1 MAEETAPT
9 EEPKEE
15 KTSKTTLIAVLLLAA
30 GALLVLFSQLN
41 TQNYTYNTEV
51 AGVAVHSQIPL
62 SDIQNIRNIALY
74 NNTDKPAI
82 TCNFEI
88 AALTTRDATGY
99 KVLVERGDSGL
110 FILKNRAYIRGKT
123 DDDIIHACNIFSCL
137 QQGIN
142 CSSGMWEIRDLILE
156 KKQINVMLDKDIRGS
171 AMRGYGDV
179 LGALGYIQAANIV
192 LEDVNND
199 SKINKEDI
207 EASLI
212 KIFPHIKDANS
223 CAIQPITTQY
233 QKLNETDNETFE
245 CDKLWPAIIFM
256 KSNVSRIYFK
266 GGQLIVAGD
275 DERVGSGA
283 IIVRDA
289 LSPEFIRSYYHLN

>member
-15 KTSKTTLIAVLLLAA
+15 KTSKTTLIAVLLIAA
-30 GALLVLFSQLN
+30 GALVVLLSQLN

-51 AGVAVHSQIPL
+51 AGVAVHSQVPL

-74 NNTDKPAI
+74 NNTDKAAL
-82 TCNFEI
+82 TCNFEL

-99 KVLVERGDSGL
+99 KVLVERGDAGL
-110 FILKNRAYIRGKT
+110 FILKNRAIIRGKT
-123 DDDIIHACNIFSCL
+123 DDDIIHACNVFSCL
-137 QQGIN
+137 QQGIE
-142 CSSGMWEIRDLILE
+142 CSSGIWNLSALILE
-156 KKQINVMLDKDIRGS
+156 KKQINVMLDKNLRGS

-179 LGALGYIQAANIV
+179 LGALGYIQAGSV
-192 LEDVNND
+192 KYEDVNND
-199 SKINKEDI
+199 GKIDKKDI
-207 EASLI
+207 EVNLI
-212 KIFPHIKDANS
+212 KIFPHIKDGNS
-223 CAIQPITTQY
+223 CAIQPITTNF

-245 CDKLWPAIIFM
+245 CDKLWPAIVFM
-256 KSNVSRIYFK
+256 KSNVSRIYYE

-289 LSPEFIRSYYHLN
+289 LSPEFIRKYYNLD

>member
-15 KTSKTTLIAVLLLAA
+15 KTSKTTLIAVLLIAA
-30 GALLVLFSQLN
+30 GALVVLFSQLN

-62 SDIQNIRNIALY
+62 SDIQNINNIALY
-74 NNTDKPAI
+74 NNTDKAAL

-99 KVLVERGDSGL
+99 KVLVERGDAGL

-123 DDDIIHACNIFSCL
+123 DDDIIRACNIFSCL

-142 CSSGMWEIRDLILE
+142 CSSGIWDIRNLILE
-156 KKQINVMLDKDIRGS
+156 KKQINVILDKNLRGS
-171 AMRGYGDV
+171 AMRAYGDV
-179 LGALGYIQAANIV
+179 LGALGYIQASNIV
-192 LEDVNND
+192 LADVNND
-199 SKINKEDI
+199 SKVDKKDI

-212 KIFPHIKDANS
+212 KIFPHIKDGNS
-223 CAIQPITTQY
+223 CALQPITTQY
-233 QKLNETDNETFE
+233 QRLNETNNETFD
-245 CDKLWPAIIFM
+245 CDKLWPAIVLK
-256 KSNVSRIYFK
+256 KSNTSRIDYA
-266 GGQLIVAGD
+266 GGQLIISGN
-275 DERVGSGA
+275 DESVGAGA

-289 LSPEFIRSYYHLN
+289 LSPEFIRKYYNLD